1 MLHILIP
8 DSARQNGHVN
18 SGGVRVR
25 RETGW
30 KVERYPQT
38 VVGAK
43 NPVPDLR
50 NGLVRAALDIAL
62 AEGIDGVTVD
72 EVAAR
77 TGVQPELVLQSFGSH
92 DGLML
97 ALLDVV
103 LARTLDAERDLRTP
117 DSGRGQLGDM
127 VAAEMEGLREQA
139 PVVELM
145 FMFYFTRRDELY
157 RARIREALAT
167 YRRAFESA
175 LDGVELRRGTDPSVM
190 SSIVIAFLQGAAVQ
204 AIRDPDNF
212 HPSEAIAAMRAM
224 LQA

>member
-1 MLHILIP
+1 M
-8 DSARQNGHVN
+8 
-18 SGGVRVR
+18 RVR

-43 NPVPDLR
+43 QDLPDLR
-50 NGLVRAALDIAL
+50 NGLVRAALTIAL
-62 AEGIDGVTVD
+62 AEGLDSVSVD

-77 TGVQPELVLQSFGSH
+77 TNVSPALVLQYFGSY

-103 LARTLDAERDLRTP
+103 LARTLDAERELRKP
-117 DSGRGQLGDM
+117 GAGAGRRQLGDM
-127 VAAEMEGLREQA
+127 VAAELEGLREQA

-145 FMFYFTRRDELY
+145 FMFYFTRRDGLY
-157 RARIREALAT
+157 RARIREALDT

-175 LDGVELRRGTDPSVM
+175 LSGVQLRSGVDASAM

-212 HPSEAIAAMRAM
+212 HPNEAVAAMRAM
-224 LQA
+224 MQS